1 VNIHEIFKLIA
12 PDMAAVNACFD
23 QYMSSRIDVVNRLTG
38 YVGSQ
43 SGKRLR
49 PALLLLAGR
58 MMGGSSDGLPPLGAL
73 VEVIHT
79 ASLVQDASIAGAET
93 RRGQPAVN
101 VAFGN
106 HMSVLLGDWLY
117 MTAFQLAVDQRHFGI
132 LDLLMDV
139 SRRMVEGELIQLEQ
153 IGKVD
158 VRPELSLEIAARKT
172 AHLFSAACAL
182 PALASH
188 QPPEIVQRM
197 TAIGLNLGMAFQL
210 VDDALD
216 FTGDA
221 KQFGK
226 PVMGDLREG
235 KVTLPVIYLLQGG
248 DPDHRRMVETIL
260 AEKDFRTFSTS
271 DLLEALCRH
280 GCLERTEEAARNF
293 VQLAREDVLTFD
305 PSPYREAFLTIA
317 DFILDRRY

>member
-1 VNIHEIFKLIA
+1 MKINDIFKLIA
-12 PDMAAVNACFD
+12 PEMAEVNTCFD
-23 QYMSSRIDVVNRLTG
+23 RYMTSRIGIVSRLTG

-43 SGKRLR
+43 AGKRLR

-58 MMGGSSDGLPPLGAL
+58 MLGHQGNGLPPLGAL

-79 ASLVQDASIAGAET
+79 ASLVHDDIIDDAGT
-93 RRGQPAVN
+93 RRGQPSVN
-101 VAFGN
+101 AAFGN

-139 SRRMVEGELIQLEQ
+139 SRRMVEGEMIQLEQ
-153 IGKVD
+153 IGRAD
-158 VRPELSLEIAARKT
+158 VLPELSLDIAARKT

-182 PALASH
+182 PALATH
-188 QPPEIVQRM
+188 QPEAIVRRM

-216 FTGDA
+216 YTGDA

-235 KVTLPVIYLLQGG
+235 KVTLPVIYLLQAG
-248 DPDHRRMVETIL
+248 DPEHRRMIETIL
-260 AEKDFRTFSTS
+260 TEQDFRTYSTGA
-271 DLLEALCRH
+271 LLEALREH
-280 GCLERTEEAARNF
+280 GCLERTEAAARDF
-293 VQLAREDVLTFD
+293 VARAREDVLTFD
-305 PSPYREAFLTIA
+305 PSPYRDAFLTIA